1 MNQPVFNFPHGQRL
15 SDYRFCSSKE
25 RRPAL
30 IAVRSFATVVF
41 TALILSIAL
50 VPASAQSLDSAGLDL
65 LSAWQAARKKD
76 STLASAKYQEEA
88 AQLRVPQAQAAIL
101 PSISASGQIARQWA
115 ETSTDSRKG
124 FTSQSY
130 ALNLN
135 YPLYRLAAK
144 ESLDQAKLASSQA
157 AIQSSIAEQ
166 ELLLKVAQ
174 AYLDTL
180 GGQDTLRAAQAQN
193 RASRE
198 QRQNLQKS
206 FDAGNAA
213 RIDLQDAIAR
223 HDIAVAQ
230 ELAARNELEI
240 RIATLAVLTGRFDA
254 EIRRLRSDVD
264 LSIDTSSNTSDWV
277 RQARTANLAVQFSE
291 IAGEIAQREIAK
303 QNAGHRPSVDLVS
316 SLTRSSN
323 SSVNFVGINQNNAQ
337 IGLQVTIPIFNG
349 GAISA
354 KTREAVAL
362 FNRAN
367 AELETAR
374 DASEQATR
382 QALVRITSGR
392 GLMRALES
400 AVNSSQ
406 IALDT
411 TVLAYKAGSR
421 VNLDVLNAQQQLFS
435 TRRDLAKARYDFLID
450 SLKLKQLS
458 GSLREADL
466 APINQ
471 LLIPLQN

>member
-1 MNQPVFNFPHGQRL
+1 MNQPVTPRKCGEIRSDSPFLTSFQRVMTL
-15 SDYRFCSSKE
+15 
-25 RRPAL
+25 A
-30 IAVRSFATVVF
+30 AVRTVAAVVF
-41 TALILSIAL
+41 IAMITAPAMSQSIDT
-50 VPASAQSLDSAGLDL
+50 VGLDL

-76 STLASAKYQEEA
+76 STLAAARFQEEA
-88 AQLRVPQAQAAIL
+88 AQLRIPQAQAALL
-101 PSISASGQIARQWA
+101 PSASATGQIARQWA
-115 ETSTDSRKG
+115 DTANDSRKG
-124 FTSQSY
+124 FTSQNY
-130 ALNLN
+130 ALNLS
-135 YPLYRLAAK
+135 YPLYRLPAK
-144 ESLDQAKLASSQA
+144 ESLEQAKLASTQA
-157 AIQSSIAEQ
+157 AIQASIAEQ

-174 AYLDTL
+174 AYLETL

-223 HDIAVAQ
+223 HDIALAQ
-230 ELAARNELEI
+230 ELTARNELEI
-240 RIATLAVLTGRFDA
+240 RIAALAVLTGRFDA
-254 EIRRLRSDVD
+254 EIRRLRSDVE
-264 LSIDTSSNTSDWV
+264 LSIDATSHVSDWV
-277 RQARTANLAVQFSE
+277 RQARTANLAVQVNE
-291 IAGEIAQREIAK
+291 LAGEIAQREVAK

-323 SSVNFVGINQNNAQ
+323 SSVNFIGINQNNAQ
-337 IGLQVTIPIFNG
+337 VGVQVTIPLFNG

-362 FNRAN
+362 FNKAS

-374 DASEQATR
+374 DLSEQVTR
-382 QALVRITSGR
+382 QALVRIASGR

-435 TRRDLAKARYDFLID
+435 TRRDLAKARYDFLMD

-458 GSLREADL
+458 GSLRETDL
-466 APINQ
+466 IPINA